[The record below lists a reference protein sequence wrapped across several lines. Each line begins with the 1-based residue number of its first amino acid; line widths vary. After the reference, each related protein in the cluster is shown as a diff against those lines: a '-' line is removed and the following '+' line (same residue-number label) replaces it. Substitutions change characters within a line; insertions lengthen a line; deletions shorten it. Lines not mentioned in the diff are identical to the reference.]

1 MNPSTLNPVGL
12 QHDKYTSFRYSA
24 PVSQTSLEDSA
35 SQLLDVTQLVWGSD
49 FQPSA
54 TKAASSSGEPDSF
67 TLD

>member
-35 SQLLDVTQLVWGSD
+35 SQLLDVTQLV
-49 FQPSA
+49 
-54 TKAASSSGEPDSF
+54 
-67 TLD
+67 